1 MPCIIIKSRARRR
14 CVYTKLTNTTR
25 RYRVPL
31 ASDAWAHLFGFTFK
45 HEALP
50 DSKHQMFFMQEI
62 IPVILHILERDE
74 NINILDILDA
84 EFGPRA
90 N

>member
-1 MPCIIIKSRARRR
+1 MY
-14 CVYTKLTNTTR
+14 VEFTNTTR
-25 RYRVPL
+25 RFRVPL
-31 ASDAWAHLFGFTFK
+31 SSNAWATLFGFTFK

-50 DSKHQMFFMQEI
+50 DSNDQMFFMQEI
-62 IPVILHILERDE
+62 IPVILHILERDQR
-74 NINILDILDA
+74 INIHALLDA

>member
-1 MPCIIIKSRARRR
+1 MSEAAEIRMKTRRASNTARRF
-14 CVYTKLTNTTR
+14 
-25 RYRVPL
+25 RVPL
-31 ASDAWAHLFGFTFK
+31 ASNAWATLFGFTFK

-62 IPVILHILERDE
+62 IPVILHILERDPR
-74 NINILDILDA
+74 IKIHALLDA